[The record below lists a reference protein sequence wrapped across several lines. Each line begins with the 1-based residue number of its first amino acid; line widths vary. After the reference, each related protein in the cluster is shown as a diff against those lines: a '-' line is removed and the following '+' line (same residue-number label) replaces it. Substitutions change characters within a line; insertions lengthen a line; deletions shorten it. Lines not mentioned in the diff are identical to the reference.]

1 MVSYFCISHLH
12 FNLNHPVMKT
22 VKIVLI
28 FVLGISLFSCDKK
41 SDDNK
46 KTETK
51 SESES
56 VKKDQEPVF
65 SKKEFEKSYEGCNPD
80 SSSCTY
86 VNIDYVEMTEG
97 ESKDKINAHIMN
109 ILLTTM
115 YPMNDTSYGSLEDLA
130 NGFIKDYADTKK
142 EFPEIPGEWYLEAN
156 LTDTGGT
163 DKIICIEQSFG
174 MFTGGAH
181 PVHYET
187 YFNFD
192 ARTGD
197 TLGLSNLFKTGFEK
211 ELQRL
216 VVNKFRKDQNL
227 KPDEPLTNAGL
238 FDDSLSY
245 NNNFLLTKE
254 GITFHYN
261 IYEIWSYAQGTTDIF
276 IPYSDLKGIL
286 KENGLY

>member
-1 MVSYFCISHLH
+1 
-12 FNLNHPVMKT
+12 MKT
-22 VKIVLI
+22 SIMLLI
-28 FVLGISLFSCDKK
+28 LLFSITLLSCEKQSNDNSNTGSK
-41 SDDNK
+41 SD
-46 KTETK
+46 
-51 SESES
+51 SESLKNEQ
-56 VKKDQEPVF
+56 VPVF
-65 SKKEFEKSYEGCNPD
+65 TKKEFEKSYEGCNPD
-80 SSSCTY
+80 SSSCAY

-97 ESKDKINAHIMN
+97 ESKNKINNHIKN

-130 NGFIKDYADTKK
+130 NGFLKDYADTKK

-187 YFNFD
+187 YFNYN
-192 ARTGD
+192 AKTGD
-197 TLGLSNLFKTGFEK
+197 SIGLSDIFKADFEK
-211 ELQRL
+211 ELQEL

-238 FDDSLSY
+238 FDDSLTY

-261 IYEIWSYAQGTTDIF
+261 IYEIWSYAQGTTDVF
-276 IPYSDLKGIL
+276 IAYADLKGIL

>member
-1 MVSYFCISHLH
+1 MFS
-12 FNLNHPVMKT
+12 M
-22 VKIVLI
+22 
-28 FVLGISLFSCDKK
+28 SLLSCGKN
-41 SDDNK
+41 SDDNR

-51 SESES
+51 TENES
-56 VKKDQEPVF
+56 VNNDQTPVF
-65 SKKEFEKSYEGCNPD
+65 IKKELEKSYEGCNPD
-80 SSSCTY
+80 SVSCSY
-86 VNIDYVEMTEG
+86 VKFNYVEMTNG
-97 ESKDKINAHIMN
+97 KNKDKINAHIMN
-109 ILLTTM
+109 ILLTTI

-130 NGFIKDYADTKK
+130 AGFLKDYADTKK
-142 EFPEIPGEWYLEAN
+142 EFPDIPGSWFLETN
-156 LTDTGGT
+156 LIDTGGT
-163 DKIICIEQSFG
+163 EKIICFEQNFA

-181 PVHYET
+181 PTHYEE

-192 ARTGD
+192 PNTGD
-197 TLGLSNLFKTGFEK
+197 TLGLSDIFKTGFEK
-211 ELQRL
+211 ELKTL

-261 IYEIWSYAQGTTDIF
+261 IYEIWSYAQGTTDVF
-276 IPYSDLKGIL
+276 IPYSDLKAIL